1 MRMASVG
8 RHIRRLRLEQHLTQ
22 EELAGRLHVTR
33 QAVSNWERNIA
44 QPDLDTLQAIAA
56 ALGVEISQ
64 VIYGGP
70 PAAASGAAR
79 RRWLLSGA
87 LAALGALVLLYLF
100 YLLLFSNGAVGT
112 RQNGFR
118 YQLGDAAYRTAVY
131 TLTDPCELE
140 IDLDEPA
147 SSIGAVLYQDD
158 KGCTIT
164 VSALEEVNGR
174 WVITFRAEGT
184 LTRLGG
190 RLVSGCYDE
199 RSVAS
204 LNSVHVEAADGL
216 SLAVSAGGRTWPG
229 ELADVQPMDA
239 RGNFFSFYLF
249 PQEPEETPET
259 GAVSLSVSGLIEL
272 QTWRPWR
279 FQG

>member
-1 MRMASVG
+1 MASVG

-56 ALGVEISQ
+56 ALGVEITQ

-70 PAAASGAAR
+70 PATASGAAR

-87 LAALGALVLLYLF
+87 LAALGALVLLYLAC
-100 YLLLFSNGAVGT
+100 LLFFSNGAVGT
-112 RQNGFR
+112 RQSGFR
-118 YQLGDAAYRTAVY
+118 YQPGGAAYRTAVY
-131 TLTDPCELE
+131 TLTDSWELE

-147 SSIGAVLYQDD
+147 TGIGAVLYQDD
-158 KGCTIT
+158 KGCTVT
-164 VSALEEVNGR
+164 VSALEEVGGR
-174 WVITFRAEGT
+174 WMITFRAEGA

-190 RLVSGCYDE
+190 RLVSGCYDA
-199 RSVAS
+199 RSGAS
-204 LNSVHVEAADGL
+204 LSSFQVEAADGL
-216 SLAVSAGGRTWPG
+216 SLTVSAGGRTWSG

-239 RGNFFSFYLF
+239 RGNAFSFYLS
-249 PQEPEETPET
+249 PQGAEDIPEAGP
-259 GAVSLSVSGLIEL
+259 VSLSVSGLAEL
-272 QTWRPWR
+272 RTWRPWR
-279 FQG
+279 FWE